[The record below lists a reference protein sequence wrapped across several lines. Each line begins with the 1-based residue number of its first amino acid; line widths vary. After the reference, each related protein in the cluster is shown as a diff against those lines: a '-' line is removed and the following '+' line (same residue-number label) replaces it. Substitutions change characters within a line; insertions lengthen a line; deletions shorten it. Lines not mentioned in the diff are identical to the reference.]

1 MGETQHLPSGSSQSD
16 GGGRFS
22 FTSPTQGGGGEGPSP
37 PPTQLSVSP
46 HPLFPSCHF
55 SHPSSA
61 LCIYFILTH
70 LPVSS
75 PARAKAPGGQNRNRS
90 PQHRQRTP
98 SAELAGLRLALWRSH
113 YTPLKFTVLD
123 CFVSISCC
131 NVCDNAVSCTGGT
144 SAVIS
149 NIINQCGGN
158 FKTCL

>member
-1 MGETQHLPSGSSQSD
+1 MEEGDSLSRHLHRVVVGRDLPHLPPISQCPLILY
-16 GGGRFS
+16 FPLV
-22 FTSPTQGGGGEGPSP
+22 TSHTQAVP
-37 PPTQLSVSP
+37 
-46 HPLFPSCHF
+46 F
-55 SHPSSA
+55 A
-61 LCIYFILTH
+61 FILTH